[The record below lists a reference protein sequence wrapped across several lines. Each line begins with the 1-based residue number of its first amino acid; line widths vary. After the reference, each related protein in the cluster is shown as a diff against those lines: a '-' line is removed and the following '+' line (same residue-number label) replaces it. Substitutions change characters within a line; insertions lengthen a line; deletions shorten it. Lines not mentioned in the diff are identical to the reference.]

1 MAVKRNHTERMI
13 SPYIHRSPSVVC
25 RPRSTYYV
33 DTSRLTIYCYTTNLP
48 TPLLRITHGS
58 RTITH
63 VQPTTYHA
71 LATSH
76 VSRTTFRPRTTAP
89 SNSKLLP
96 RGGINFAHT
105 SNVTEGS
112 HSACTLEMLLCDV
125 NCMSVFQHIAF

>member
-13 SPYIHRSPSVVC
+13 SPYIHRSPSAVC
-25 RPRSTYYV
+25 RPDLLT
-33 DTSRLTIYCYTTNLP
+33 TSIPQGLLFTATLPLP

-105 SNVTEGS
+105 GNVTEGS

-125 NCMSVFQHIAF
+125 NRMSVFQHMAF

>member
-13 SPYIHRSPSVVC
+13 SPYIHRSPSAVC
-25 RPRSTYYV
+25 RPDLLTTSIPQGLLFTATLPIYQHRVYV
-33 DTSRLTIYCYTTNLP
+33 LP
-48 TPLLRITHGS
+48 MAPEIR
-58 RTITH
+58 H
-63 VQPTTYHA
+63 VQPTTYHHA

-105 SNVTEGS
+105 GNVTEGS

-125 NCMSVFQHIAF
+125 NRMSVFQHVAF